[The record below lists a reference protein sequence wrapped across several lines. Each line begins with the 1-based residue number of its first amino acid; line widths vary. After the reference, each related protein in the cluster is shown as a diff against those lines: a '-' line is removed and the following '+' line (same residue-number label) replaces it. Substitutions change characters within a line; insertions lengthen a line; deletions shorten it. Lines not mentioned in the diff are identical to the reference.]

1 MANTQHY
8 IMKNES
14 RQKAIE
20 LLNEMQIEIKALEGQ
35 ISDGSAKNLY
45 ANEREQLR
53 QIKIRKVCVESQIIS
68 SLPVELVGY
77 VGEDEDEV
85 DQDERG
91 RVMEIY
97 HYLGCPVF
105 PTDRPRHYGTV
116 QYNKFQDITEI
127 LKQNTGQFLKVT
139 IEAVPLGEMENCGKC
154 NNRFRCLTTKVRG

>member
-1 MANTQHY
+1 MV
-8 IMKNES
+8 NEN
-14 RQKAIE
+14 RQRAIE
-20 LLNEMQIEIKALEGQ
+20 SLNEMQAEIKAIEQEL
-35 ISDGSAKNLY
+35 KNLKD
-45 ANEREQLR
+45 NDTIKSLVEVREQLR
-53 QIKIRKVCVESQIIS
+53 QIKIKKLCAESQIIS

-127 LKQNTGQFLKVT
+127 LKQNIGSFLKVT
-139 IEAVPLGEMENCGKC
+139 IEAIPIGETENCGKC